1 MCSFGIHVLARINV
15 VLTQEGIEIVFLW
28 KLSCADLV
36 EKLYV
41 LFYLAAKFEVVMH
54 SCSGSVES

>member
-1 MCSFGIHVLARINV
+1 MNV
-15 VLTQEGIEIVFLW
+15 VLTQEGVEIVFLW
-28 KLSCADLV
+28 KLGCADLV

-54 SCSGSVES
+54 GCSGPVE